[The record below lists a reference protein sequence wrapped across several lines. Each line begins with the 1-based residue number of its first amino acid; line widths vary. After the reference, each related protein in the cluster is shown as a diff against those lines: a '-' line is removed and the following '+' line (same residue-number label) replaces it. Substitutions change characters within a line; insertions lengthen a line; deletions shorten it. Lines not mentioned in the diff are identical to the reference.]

1 LRLDFL
7 FEGLNNEAMFNIKG
21 KVMKKYFLLLGFLFL
36 SIGLNCY
43 FLFYLLKFS
52 SFSLFQK
59 AQIEEL
65 LSQFKKAPETKDQ
78 EETSFT
84 KLLEI
89 EEKIKNL
96 EDSLQSM
103 VGYSKEN
110 LSTEDEINQRLDT
123 LFNEFFEFK
132 KQFISLN
139 EENLK
144 IQKEILALIDNIERT
159 NESSTET
166 TEEKEKI
173 EEPKKTQER
182 IKPLLITE
190 VASGF
195 DSLKNEFIE
204 IYNPNDF
211 PVEINDDNFVLE
223 LVDSQNRKTQKRIDW
238 KRNIIPERGFFL
250 FIGGEI
256 KTKNQKLEGDAYFSS
271 QLASIS
277 GVVIRKKKG
286 EVFDRVGWGK
296 PNSPI
301 PILATELKAK
311 LKDGGLKT
319 GESLQRKIQNSEF
332 IDTNNNENDFE
343 FSLIL
348 TPQNSLGERL
358 IYSKVQSLALEEK
371 QRKAQQEKTEQVFD
385 QENSKMLDWSQK
397 EKILITEVHIEGDE
411 FVKFFNPG
419 NTPVSLKDKYLAY
432 FSQNRL
438 IKEPYR
444 LWKIDEN
451 LVISPNSHFTIAIC
465 LKEDSTLNPDWQL
478 LTKENKPYSKAQ
490 IASDGAIG
498 LFDCDPKEEGEKCK
512 IDLVGWGKAK
522 VFEREPALFPKGSTL
537 LLRKGINSSYQDTD
551 NNLNDFEAR

>member
-1 LRLDFL
+1 MRR
-7 FEGLNNEAMFNIKG
+7 
-21 KVMKKYFLLLGFLFL
+21 YFLILGFFLFL

-43 FLFYLLKFS
+43 LLFYLLKFS
-52 SFSLFQK
+52 PSLLFQK

-65 LSQFKKAPETKDQ
+65 ISQFKEKPENEKQ
-78 EETSFT
+78 ETEIPA

-89 EEKIKNL
+89 EKEIKNL
-96 EDSLQSM
+96 KNSLQSTANF
-103 VGYSKEN
+103 SKEN
-110 LSTEDEINQRLDT
+110 LSIKDEINQKLEALSD
-123 LFNEFFEFK
+123 EFSEFK
-132 KQFISLN
+132 EQFISLN
-139 EENLK
+139 EDNLK
-144 IQKEILALIDNIERT
+144 IQKEILSLIENLEKT
-159 NESSTET
+159 SESNTET
-166 TEEKEKI
+166 TREEEEEMQESKEVS
-173 EEPKKTQER
+173 EET
-182 IKPLLITE
+182 KPLLITE
-190 VASGF
+190 VAAGF
-195 DSLKNEFIE
+195 DSSKNEFIE

-211 PVEINDDNFVLE
+211 PVEINDENFVLE
-223 LVDSQNRKTQKRIDW
+223 IIDSQNRKTQKRIDW
-238 KRNIIPERGFFL
+238 KRNVIPSKSFFL
-250 FIGGEI
+250 FVGGDL
-256 KTKNQKLEGDAYFSS
+256 KTETQKLEGDAYFSS
-271 QLASIS
+271 QLTSIG
-277 GVVIRKKKG
+277 GVIIRKKEGKIL
-286 EVFDRVGWGK
+286 DRVGWGE

-319 GESLQRKIQNSEF
+319 GGSLQRKIQNSEF